1 MKIRDRVFCV
11 TGGASGLGE
20 GACRMLTSHGGKVII
35 LDVQEDKA
43 HAVVKSLPT
52 ESAYFVKMDATK
64 EDSIAAAIQSAGEK
78 WGRIDGCINCA
89 GVGMGQSVVS
99 RKGKPHSMEKFEFI
113 IRLNLIGTFSVLSKC
128 AAWMCKNEPDENGE
142 RGTIINVASVA
153 AFDGQN
159 GQAAYSASK
168 AGVVGMAL
176 PIARDLGNRGIR
188 INTICPGI
196 MATPL
201 TALFNKPGPGARI
214 GDSLKKAQ
222 IFPTNRFGVPSEFAE
237 LAKFLIESPIM
248 NAESIRF
255 DGGIRMPKL

>member
-1 MKIRDRVFCV
+1 M
-11 TGGASGLGE
+11 
-20 GACRMLTSHGGKVII
+20 
-35 LDVQEDKA
+35 
-43 HAVVKSLPT
+43 
-52 ESAYFVKMDATK
+52 
-64 EDSIAAAIQSAGEK
+64 
-78 WGRIDGCINCA
+78 GR
-89 GVGMGQSVVS
+89 STVS
-99 RKGKPHSMEKFEFI
+99 RKGKAHPMDSFEFI

-128 AAWMCKNEPDENGE
+128 AAWMCKNTPDENGE

-176 PIARDLGNRGIR
+176 PIARDLGTRGVR

-201 TALFNKPGPGARI
+201 TAAFDKPGPGSRI

-222 IFPTNRFGVPSEFAE
+222 VFPTDRFGVPSEFAA
-237 LAKFLIESPIM
+237 LVKFLVESPIM
-248 NAESIRF
+248 NAESVRF